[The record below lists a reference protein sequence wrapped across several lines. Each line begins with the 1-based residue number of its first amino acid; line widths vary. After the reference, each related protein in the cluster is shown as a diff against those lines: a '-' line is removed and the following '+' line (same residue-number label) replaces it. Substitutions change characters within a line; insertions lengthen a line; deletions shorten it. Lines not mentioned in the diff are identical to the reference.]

1 MLTYADSQ
9 SKALEKALETL
20 ESSNAQS
27 ASEIAA
33 VEKKAKDKAISAL
46 LQASC
51 VCLRKSMCVTLLQAA
66 AYASL
71 RAGVSYALKYLK
83 PALTAARLE
92 LQQQLEP

>member
-1 MLTYADSQ
+1 MLTYAESQ

-33 VEKKAKDKAISAL
+33 VEQKAKDKALSAL

-51 VCLRKSMCVTLLQAA
+51 TSSSRPHTLVAQGLIH
-66 AYASL
+66 
-71 RAGVSYALKYLK
+71 
-83 PALTAARLE
+83 
-92 LQQQLEP
+92 

>member
-1 MLTYADSQ
+1 MLTYAESQ

-46 LQASC
+46 RQASC
-51 VCLRKSMCVTLLQAA
+51 VCLVKSMCVTLLQA
-66 AYASL
+66 SCVCL
-71 RAGVSYALKYLK
+71 VKSRCVIC
-83 PALTAARLE
+83 P
-92 LQQQLEP
+92 